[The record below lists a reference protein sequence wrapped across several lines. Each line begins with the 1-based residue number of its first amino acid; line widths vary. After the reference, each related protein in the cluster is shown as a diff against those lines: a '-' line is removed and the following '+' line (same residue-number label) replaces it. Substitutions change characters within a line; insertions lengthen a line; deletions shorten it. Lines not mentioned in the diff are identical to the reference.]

1 MRKRNKEV
9 MPDGAEIIE
18 TDELLKI
25 DNQLNMRWASWG
37 RVAHGT
43 TLF

>member
-18 TDELLKI
+18 TDELL
-25 DNQLNMRWASWG
+25 LTE
-37 RVAHGT
+37 RVCPELG
-43 TLF
+43 